1 MVPSNSPQALF
12 VSRIETQPY
21 LAWNTMKYLETA
33 KKKLQLSWFY
43 RQSLLL
49 FF

>member
-21 LAWNTMKYLETA
+21 PAWNTMKYLETA
-33 KKKLQLSWFY
+33 KKIIIKLVLSSKLTVIF
-43 RQSLLL
+43 
-49 FF
+49 